1 MKTVAIIFFLLIA
14 VAGITFGYRAY
25 KEKTEGDLAVRR
37 SMLEEREN
45 ELRRRAEAT
54 DEAKR
59 LATLQ
64 AEQAAAEAQQKLAAM
79 RQEEADAEAR
89 SRVTEAETLRLNSQ
103 LEELRR
109 QKEATL
115 AMVQKTAEQRQAELA
130 TIAATQEAALS
141 KLRTLESEKTQAAS
155 REAALEAALKQ
166 QIDLEKQAQER
177 VSRTRAAHSR

>member
-1 MKTVAIIFFLLIA
+1 MKTVAVIFLLLIA
-14 VAGITFGYRAY
+14 VAGITFSYRAY

-37 SMLEEREN
+37 LMVEERDN

-79 RQEEADAEAR
+79 RQEEAEAEAR
-89 SRVTEAETLRLNSQ
+89 QRVAEAETLRLNSQ
-103 LEELRR
+103 LEKLRR
-109 QKEATL
+109 QKEATIV
-115 AMVQKTAEQRQAELA
+115 MIQKTAEQRRAELA

-141 KLRTLESEKTQAAS
+141 KLLSLESEKSQAATH
-155 REAALEAALKQ
+155 EAALETALKQ
-166 QIDLEKQAQER
+166 QIELEKQAQER
-177 VSRTRAAHSR
+177 ASRARAAHSR